1 MDTFGTDMAPHSCAE
16 SNEPGVGSVA
26 DDHAPQKHDFVPTSD
41 AGWAAVDM
49 RVAKRSMAH
58 GNVVA
63 VKSLLAHSKAVG
75 RIETHGGEEGAALL
89 AEARS
94 WLKDAMAYEDAHGV
108 DSRLDHNDPF
118 IRDVIVPAKERLRKW
133 RRRLASGT
141 AAGAGDACFAEREG

>member
-1 MDTFGTDMAPHSCAE
+1 MLDQEGNIDRAAPTA
-16 SNEPGVGSVA
+16 GSGA
-26 DDHAPQKHDFVPTSD
+26 DDQAPQKHEFVPTSD
-41 AGWAAVDM
+41 GGWAAVDM

-58 GNVVA
+58 GNVAA

-75 RIETHGGEEGAALL
+75 RIEAHGGEEGAALL

-108 DSRLDHNDPF
+108 DSMLDYNDPF
-118 IRDVIVPAKERLRKW
+118 IRDVIIPAKERLREW

-141 AAGAGDACFAEREG
+141 ATGARGARLAEREG